1 MTPQADAL
9 QQQVDRELVR
19 RSALG
24 GFAYL
29 FCLVMVA
36 YSAEVWTQWR
46 GPILFVLSCTSITAI
61 LRHRFDSACGTFY
74 AANPRRY
81 RAAHRAVLLSDA
93 TVWGGFMAATLHEF
107 GPSSWTVQLLTIIN
121 AGSAS
126 VVMGVLSP
134 NLRLTWAF
142 LTILLTPA
150 AAINIWLASERALT
164 MGAIFLIYW
173 GFTLIYSRRL
183 HLKYMDSLR
192 HNLALEEARTAAERA
207 NRSKSEFIANISH
220 ELRTPM
226 NGIIGMTHL
235 ARNTPPGAEQQEYLE
250 AVESSSHI
258 LLRLL
263 NDLLDF
269 AKIDAG
275 KVSLETYEFS
285 PSRIVQDTARLFAGV
300 AKQKGIG
307 LHADLDP
314 EVPPAVMGDGSRML
328 QILVNL
334 AANAVKFTEQGCVA
348 IRLAVEQRTG
358 SSAWLRFEVE
368 DTGPGIPADKLRVIF
383 EPFEQ
388 SDTSMTRRFGGTGL
402 GLTISENLARMMGGR
417 ITVESMVG
425 RGSVFRCCIPFG
437 LAARHEVVAPA
448 RASAGKSAPHGRR
461 RVLVAEDNAINQ
473 RLVRR
478 LLERRGHVVYVA
490 SDGRKALEAVEH
502 QLFDVVLMDVQM
514 PEMDGLEVTAR
525 IRRSLNE
532 SIRRMRIVALTAHA
546 SAASRQEF
554 LDAGMDDFL
563 PKPIDPARL
572 YEVVEQ

>member
-1 MTPQADAL
+1 
-9 QQQVDRELVR
+9 
-19 RSALG
+19 
-24 GFAYL
+24 
-29 FCLVMVA
+29 
-36 YSAEVWTQWR
+36 
-46 GPILFVLSCTSITAI
+46 
-61 LRHRFDSACGTFY
+61 
-74 AANPRRY
+74 
-81 RAAHRAVLLSDA
+81 
-93 TVWGGFMAATLHEF
+93 
-107 GPSSWTVQLLTIIN
+107 
-121 AGSAS
+121 
-126 VVMGVLSP
+126 
-134 NLRLTWAF
+134 
-142 LTILLTPA
+142 
-150 AAINIWLASERALT
+150 
-164 MGAIFLIYW
+164 
-173 GFTLIYSRRL
+173 
-183 HLKYMDSLR
+183 
-192 HNLALEEARTAAERA
+192 
-207 NRSKSEFIANISH
+207 
-220 ELRTPM
+220 
-226 NGIIGMTHL
+226 
-235 ARNTPPGAEQQEYLE
+235 
-250 AVESSSHI
+250 
-258 LLRLL
+258 
-263 NDLLDF
+263 LDF

-275 KVSLETYEFS
+275 KASLETYAFS
-285 PSRIVQDTARLFAGV
+285 PSRTVQDTARLFAGV

-314 EVPPAVMGDGSRML
+314 EVPPAVMGDGSRVL

-348 IRLAVEQRTG
+348 IRLAVEERTG
-358 SSAWLRFEVE
+358 TSAWLRFEVE

-388 SDTSMTRRFGGTGL
+388 SDSSMTRRFGGTGL

-425 RGSVFRCCIPFG
+425 RGSVFRCSLPFG

-448 RASAGKSAPHGRR
+448 RASAGKAAPNGRR

-478 LLERRGHVVYVA
+478 LLERRGHVVHVA